1 MASNYKNKVEIKNQ
15 CEMIVDTIANRKY
28 NKRSDTSSQ
37 IEEIDGKDT
46 KTYEFASKF
55 LEMNLYDIRREKNT
69 LRLNKNSIWQYT
81 NALEML
87 KNYTTANNLGLNPK
101 VSIVGVLT
109 SQYNH
114 LINSI
119 AGNGYS
125 FGDANFGAGEVAHR
139 LVRTCLTKDSYIAN
153 MNSKDKLMVIDEFY
167 NV

>member
-1 MASNYKNKVEIKNQ
+1 
-15 CEMIVDTIANRKY
+15 
-28 NKRSDTSSQ
+28 
-37 IEEIDGKDT
+37 
-46 KTYEFASKF
+46 
-55 LEMNLYDIRREKNT
+55 MNLYDIRREKHT
-69 LRLNKNSIWQYT
+69 VRLSKNSIWQYT

-114 LINSI
+114 LINAIS
-119 AGNGYS
+119 GNGYS
-125 FGDANFGAGEVAHR
+125 FGDANFGGAEVIHR
-139 LVRTCLTKDSYIAN
+139 MIRSSITKDSYIGN